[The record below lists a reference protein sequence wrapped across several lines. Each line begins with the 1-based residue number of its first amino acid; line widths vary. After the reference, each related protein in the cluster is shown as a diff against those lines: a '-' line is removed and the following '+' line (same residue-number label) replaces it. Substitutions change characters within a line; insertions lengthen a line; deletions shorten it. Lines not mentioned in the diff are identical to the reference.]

1 MKVMINKFLR
11 VGLTLAVVAVGGVA
25 ALGLWHH
32 YMMSPWTRD
41 GRVRAEVV
49 SVAPEVPGTVV
60 EVRVTDNQMIHKGD
74 VLFVIDPERYKLAVA
89 QAEASASSR
98 REDMRV
104 AVSKSDRRARL
115 SDLTAST
122 EEKEQFQGSAGVAAA
137 TFNMA
142 AAQVNIAKLDLAR
155 TVVRSPVNGYVTNL
169 RLRVGDYAPVGQPA
183 VVVIDSDSFWVAGY
197 FEETKLA
204 GIHPGDAAAIQ
215 LMGYPT
221 PLTGHVESM
230 SRGITDQNGLSSGDG
245 LANVNPV
252 FTWVRL
258 AQRIPIRIHIDA
270 VPPSV
275 ELAAG
280 MTCTV
285 HIGGIQGFR
294 DDLHWVAGFYREA
307 MAQS

>member
-1 MKVMINKFLR
+1 MMVMLNKFLR
-11 VGLTLAVVAVGGVA
+11 VGLTLAVVVIGVIA

-60 EVRVTDNQMIHKGD
+60 ELRVSDNQMIHKGD
-74 VLFVIDPERYKLAVA
+74 ILFVIDPERYRLAVA

-104 AVSKSDRRARL
+104 AVAKSDRRARL

-142 AAQVNIAKLDLAR
+142 AAQVNLAKLDLAR

-169 RLRVGDYAPVGQPA
+169 RLRVGDYAAVGQPA
-183 VVVIDSDSFWVAGY
+183 VVIIDSDSFWVAGY
-197 FEETKLA
+197 FEETKLSS
-204 GIHPGDAAAIQ
+204 IHPGASAIIQ
-215 LMGYPT
+215 LMGYT
-221 PLTGHVESM
+221 APLTGHVESM
-230 SRGITDQNGLSSGDG
+230 SRGITDQNGLSSGEG

-270 VPPSV
+270 IPPGV

-285 HIGGIQGFR
+285 HVGAIESLG
-294 DDLHWVAGFYREA
+294 DDLRWVAASVRG
-307 MAQS
+307 QS